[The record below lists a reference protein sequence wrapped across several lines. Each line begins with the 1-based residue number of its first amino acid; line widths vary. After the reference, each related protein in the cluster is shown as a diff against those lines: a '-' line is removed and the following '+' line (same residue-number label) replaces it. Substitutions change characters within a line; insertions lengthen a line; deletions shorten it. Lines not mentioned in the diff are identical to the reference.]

1 MDLKREVERLQRLLG
16 EMEKR
21 SVRIFPFGEVG
32 QLKKPQSTAGHG
44 IRRGRW
50 VIISPVPKIS
60 VVLPVHNE
68 APNLPELSER
78 LRRVLDDLVS
88 GDWEVIMVDD
98 GSTDG
103 SWEIMKS
110 LREGD
115 RRFKLIRLS
124 RNFGQYPALAAGL
137 DATSGDCVLFMDSDL
152 QEPPEEIPKFYAEF
166 MKGYDMVYGIR
177 KRRQDSLARRFYT
190 WVFWV
195 LMRSAMGIKM
205 PPYQSLMR
213 LASRRAA
220 SAMKG
225 LVDTSRFFA
234 GAFAWVGFRE
244 TRVEITYM
252 PRKAGKSSYNLV
264 SMARVILNAVLSY
277 SHLPLRV
284 ASIMGI
290 LFIVPAVGLAI
301 YYIIARLSY
310 IDVPGFTTIVILILF
325 IGGLQMLLLGIIGE
339 YIARIFAD
347 LKARPP
353 YIVEEAQVGE
363 D

>member
-1 MDLKREVERLQRLLG
+1 MNLYN
-16 EMEKR
+16 
-21 SVRIFPFGEVG
+21 I
-32 QLKKPQSTAGHG
+32 
-44 IRRGRW
+44 
-50 VIISPVPKIS
+50 PVPKIS

-68 APNLPELSER
+68 APNLPELSQR
-78 LRRVLDDLVS
+78 LTKTLDGLVS
-88 GDWEVIMVDD
+88 GDWEVVMVDD
-98 GSTDG
+98 GSTDET
-103 SWEIMKS
+103 WELMKS
-110 LREGD
+110 IRARDG
-115 RRFKLIRLS
+115 RFRVLKLS

-137 DATSGDCVLFMDSDL
+137 DVASGECVIFMDSDL

-166 MKGYDMVYGIR
+166 RKGFDMVYGIR
-177 KRRQDSLARRFYT
+177 GRRHDSLARRLYT

-195 LMRSAMGIKM
+195 LMRAAMGIRM

-220 SAMKG
+220 NAMKG

-252 PRKAGKSSYNLV
+252 PRKAGKSSYGPV
-264 SMARVILNAVLSY
+264 SMARVILNAVLSHSY
-277 SHLPLRV
+277 LPLRV
-284 ASIMGI
+284 ASIMSMG
-290 LFIVPAVGLAI
+290 FIIPAIVLAI
-301 YYIIARLSY
+301 YYIVARCLY
-310 IDVPGFTTIVILILF
+310 IDVPGFTTIVILNLF

-339 YIARIFAD
+339 YITRIFAD

-353 YIVEEAQVGE
+353 YIVEEAQIGE